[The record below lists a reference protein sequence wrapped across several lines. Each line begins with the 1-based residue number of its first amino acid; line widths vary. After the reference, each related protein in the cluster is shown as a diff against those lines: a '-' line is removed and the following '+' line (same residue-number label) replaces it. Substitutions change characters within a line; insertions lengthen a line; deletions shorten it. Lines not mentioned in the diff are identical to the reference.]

1 MDNRN
6 AEDFEYQGAP
16 LRIIGNRPGRLSVFL
31 AGGKDMGKKGI
42 VSFYRSA
49 LEASAEAMDVFYVPG
64 LPFAEAIEKGIYE
77 KYEGSLFAFLPMG
90 LESVS
95 KALLSRC
102 IITGGGVISPV
113 EDRAFFSFEALR
125 AAMSVAAM
133 MAHGTIVG
141 KEDMKGIPQFVYS
154 ALDNGRDVAVLETT
168 LCGKGA
174 RNLVREG
181 AECVDTLS
189 SFLSSPSYICYP
201 DIKGKYGIMGERFSL
216 LDKKK
221 YEKR

>member
-1 MDNRN
+1 M
-6 AEDFEYQGAP
+6 
-16 LRIIGNRPGRLSVFL
+16 GRR
-31 AGGKDMGKKGI
+31 GI

-64 LPFAEAIEKGIYE
+64 IPSSEAVEKGTYE
-77 KYEGSLFAFLPMG
+77 KYDGALFAFLPMG
-90 LESVS
+90 LKSVS
-95 KALLSRC
+95 SGLLSRC

-113 EDRAFFSFEALR
+113 SDDALFSLEALQ

-133 MAHGTIVG
+133 MAQGTIVG
-141 KEDMKGIPQFVYS
+141 REDMSFLPQFVHA
-154 ALDNGRDVAVLETT
+154 ALDSGRDVAVLESA
-168 LCGKGA
+168 LGGRAA

-181 AECVDTLS
+181 AERIDTLS
-189 SFLSSPSYICYP
+189 SFLASPSFISYP
-201 DIKGKYGIMGERFSL
+201 DKKGKYGIMGERFSL